1 MSPVCPQNILKPCPV
16 YCCSCAERSKDTLT
30 VPHRQTLTHVLTHL
44 CPSSVLRPS
53 EEMVKMVLSR
63 PCHPDDHFTTSL
75 LRHWA
80 AKYDDTLS
88 EHIKAQLI
96 KNNNQPRKR
105 QR

>member
-1 MSPVCPQNILKPCPV
+1 
-16 YCCSCAERSKDTLT
+16 
-30 VPHRQTLTHVLTHL
+30 
-44 CPSSVLRPS
+44 
-53 EEMVKMVLSR
+53 MVLSR